1 VNLFVFP
8 TLFKAAFAVP
18 VMLMVSALAG
28 AAEPVALPAGG
39 EVTFDQVAP
48 AASHALAIAPF
59 GGEGP
64 MLRDVE
70 GHISTQ
76 VHRFSGNATN
86 VVDLVRVLR
95 ADLSGRG
102 YEMLLDCRDQAC
114 GGFDFRFA
122 LDVVAPPL
130 MEVSLTDFH
139 YLSAQRTGEV
149 PGWISILISQN
160 PAATY
165 AQIVQIEQTAL
176 PPVTTVPAIASEAT
190 PESADLPAQDQVPQT
205 DLALALLTTGR
216 MVLEGLVFDSGRA
229 TLADDSEG
237 VLQQV
242 AAWLTLNSDA
252 SIILVGHTDNEGSL
266 DSNIAVS
273 RKRAETV
280 RQELIDRYQADGERI
295 ATEGVGYLV
304 PRASNATEQGRALN
318 RRVEIVLR

>member
-1 VNLFVFP
+1 
-8 TLFKAAFAVP
+8 
-18 VMLMVSALAG
+18 MLVVSALAG

-39 EVTFDQVAP
+39 EVTFDQATP
-48 AASHALAIAPF
+48 AGSHALAIAPF
-59 GGEGP
+59 GGQGP

-70 GHISTQ
+70 GHVTTQ
-76 VHRFSGNATN
+76 VHRFSGTATN
-86 VVDLVRVLR
+86 AVDLVRILR
-95 ADLSGRG
+95 AELAGQG

-130 MEVSLTDFH
+130 MEVSLTDFY

-165 AQIVQIEQTAL
+165 AQIVQVEQTAL
-176 PPVTTVPAIASEAT
+176 PPVTTAPAVAAEAA
-190 PESADLPAQDQVPQT
+190 PETADLPAPGQVSQT
-205 DLALALLTTGR
+205 DLALALLTSGR

-229 TLADDSEG
+229 TLAADRDG

-242 AAWLTLNSDA
+242 AAWLTLNGDA

-266 DSNIAVS
+266 ASNIAVS

-280 RQELIDRYQADGERI
+280 RQELIERYQADGGRI

-304 PRASNATEQGRALN
+304 PRASNVTEQGRALN